1 MNTETI
7 IAKTFLRVMLLGA
20 FAGKAA
26 TPEATEY
33 TTYTQTIEIDVP
45 DLEREYNYFLMNDT
59 HIFIE
64 NHEVKPEYADFVSTR
79 ISLFSLDGNTS
90 AANFKEWIGG
100 LDSKALDGIILNADI
115 IDQLS
120 LANLS
125 YVSDIMDNQP
135 LKYMYLMSDHDFT
148 TSWTAPTE
156 SDYKEID
163 ALMQAND
170 FGEPFYTFEEDKFII
185 LGMNLS
191 WKSISD
197 SALDALKKIFEKN
210 KPIILVTHVPY
221 DSLVNDDLAGVSR
234 EYKND
239 KVLLW
244 GKRNDNQYYP
254 QGAMDEFISMV
265 ASDDSPVVAIIGA
278 HLHTDF
284 QTDFTDSIPEYLIG
298 PGYSGVRTL
307 LKIK

>member
-1 MNTETI
+1 MNTENI

-45 DLEREYNYFLMNDT
+45 DLDREYDYFLLNDT
-59 HIFIE
+59 HLCIANDEI
-64 NHEVKPEYADFVSTR
+64 KPEYTEVVLSR
-79 ISLFSLDGNTS
+79 INYFSHNGKYACD
-90 AANFKEWIGG
+90 NFKDWISN
-100 LDSKALDGIILNADI
+100 LDAIHLSGIILNADI
-115 IDQLS
+115 IDQKS
-120 LANLS
+120 ATNLS
-125 YVSDIMDNQP
+125 FVSDVMENQP
-135 LKYMYLMSDHDFT
+135 LKYMYLMSDHDT
-148 TSWTAPTE
+148 C
-156 SDYKEID
+156 SDWMNLNENSRDTID
-163 ALMQAND
+163 SIMAKNGY
-170 FGEPFYTFEEDKFII
+170 GEPFYTFEEDKFII

-265 ASDDSPVVAIIGA
+265 SSDDSPVVAIIGA

-284 QTDFTDSIPEYLIG
+284 QTNFTDSIPEYLTG
-298 PGYSGVRTL
+298 TGYSGVRTL